1 VARAARRLQASGR
14 MPGTL
19 RRVPVCAALLLALFA
34 SSTAIAQRRAPAK
47 KVIVFVGMPGAGKS
61 TAASRL
67 ATRLGTS
74 KLSTGDIIRNAIAAR
89 GLEYNAVNDRAV
101 AEEFA
106 RKPGTIGRQS
116 AALVARDP
124 ARVSIVEGFRSEA
137 DLDAFLKVFPGA
149 TVVAVEVGS
158 ERRYRRMLAR
168 GRSGEDNVAYLRD
181 RDRAEIRRGVRKVMR
196 RANVRIRPRGDSF
209 ESLDR
214 SLDRVFRVT
223 GL

>member
-1 VARAARRLQASGR
+1 

-19 RRVPVCAALLLALFA
+19 RRVSVCAALLVALAA
-34 SSTAIAQRRAPAK
+34 SSTAVAQGRAVARPGGK

-67 ATRLGTS
+67 AARLGTT

-116 AALVARDP
+116 AAVVARDP
-124 ARVSIVEGFRSEA
+124 SRVSIVEGFRSEA
-137 DLDAFLKVFPGA
+137 DLDAFMKVFPGA
-149 TVVAVEVGS
+149 TVVAVEVGT

-196 RANVRIRPRGDSF
+196 RANIRIRPRGDSF

>member
-1 VARAARRLQASGR
+1 MPEALRRFPVGALRAAIAIALVVSFA
-14 MPGTL
+14 
-19 RRVPVCAALLLALFA
+19 RVAE
-34 SSTAIAQRRAPAK
+34 AQRRAAPARGK

-61 TAASRL
+61 TAAERL
-67 ATRLGTS
+67 ARRVGTR
-74 KLSTGDIIRNAIAAR
+74 KLSTGDIIRKAIAAR

-116 AALVARDP
+116 AAEVAADP
-124 ARVSIVEGFRSEA
+124 SPVSIVEGFRSEA
-137 DLDAFLKVFPGA
+137 DLDEFLRVFPDA
-149 TVVAVEVGS
+149 TVVAVEVGT

-168 GRSGEDNVAYLRD
+168 GRAGEDNRAYLRD
-181 RDRAEIRRGVRKVMR
+181 RDRAEIRRGVRGVMR
-196 RANVRIRPRGDSF
+196 RADIRIRPRGDSF